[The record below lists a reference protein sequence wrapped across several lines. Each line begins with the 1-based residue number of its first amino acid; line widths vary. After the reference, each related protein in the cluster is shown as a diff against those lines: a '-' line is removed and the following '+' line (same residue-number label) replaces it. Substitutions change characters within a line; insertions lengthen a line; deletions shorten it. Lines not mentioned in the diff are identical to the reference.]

1 MIFFDWKKVQKLSGG
16 KSKNVVRLLAILTYD
31 IKMPRKDKN
40 ISQFYNQD
48 ISGDSYLLNP
58 REIFK
63 NKLQVNLDDMALYI
77 ELASRRNY
85 LDYKWY
91 GVKSLPLKYTE
102 IDRAAIEDNPL
113 LSIDGQDNITFYY
126 EGKGKENGN

>member
-16 KSKNVVRLLAILTYD
+16 KSENVVRIVAIHTYD
-31 IKMPRKDKN
+31 IRMPRSNKN
-40 ISQFYNQD
+40 ISRFYNHNL
-48 ISGDSYLLNP
+48 SGDSYLLNP

-63 NKLQVNLDDMALYI
+63 NKLQVTFNNMALYI

-102 IDRAAIEDNPL
+102 IDLAVLKENPL
-113 LSIDGQDNITFYY
+113 LEIDGQDNITFYY
-126 EGKGKENGN
+126 EGKENGN

>member
-16 KSKNVVRLLAILTYD
+16 KSKNVIRILAILTYD
-31 IKMPRKDKN
+31 IKMPRNNKN

-63 NKLQVNLDDMALYI
+63 NKLQVTLDDMALYI
-77 ELASRRNY
+77 ELASLRNY

-102 IDRAAIEDNPL
+102 IDRKLLDENPL
-113 LSIDGQDNITFYY
+113 LEVDGQDNITFYY
-126 EGKGKENGN
+126 EEKENGN

>member
-102 IDRAAIEDNPL
+102 IDRTAIEDNPL

-126 EGKGKENGN
+126 EGKENGN

>member
-16 KSKNVVRLLAILTYD
+16 KSENVVRIVAIYTYN
-31 IKMPRKDKN
+31 IRMPRNNKN
-40 ISQFYNQD
+40 ISRFYNHNL
-48 ISGDSYLLNP
+48 SGDSYLLNP

-63 NKLQVNLDDMALYI
+63 NKLQVTFNNMALYI

-102 IDRAAIEDNPL
+102 IDLAVLKENPL
-113 LSIDGQDNITFYY
+113 LEIDGQDNITFYY
-126 EGKGKENGN
+126 EGKENGN

>member
-16 KSKNVVRLLAILTYD
+16 KSKNVVRILAILTYD

-40 ISQFYNQD
+40 ISQFYNQN

-63 NKLQVNLDDMALYI
+63 NKLQVTLDDMALYI
-77 ELASRRNY
+77 ELASLRNY

-102 IDRAAIEDNPL
+102 IDRKLLDENPL
-113 LSIDGQDNITFYY
+113 LEVDGQDNITFYY
-126 EGKGKENGN
+126 EEKENGN

>member
-77 ELASRRNY
+77 ELASLRNY

-102 IDRAAIEDNPL
+102 IDRAVLRENPL
-113 LSIDGQDNITFYY
+113 LEIDGQDNITFYY
-126 EGKGKENGN
+126 EEKENGN

>member
-40 ISQFYNQD
+40 ISQFYNHNL
-48 ISGDSYLLNP
+48 SGDSYLLNP

-63 NKLQVNLDDMALYI
+63 NKLQVTFNNMALYI

-126 EGKGKENGN
+126 EGKENGN

>member
-1 MIFFDWKKVQKLSGG
+1 LIFFDWKKVQKLSGG
-16 KSKNVVRLLAILTYD
+16 KSKNVVRLLTILTYD

-77 ELASRRNY
+77 ELASLRNY

-102 IDRAAIEDNPL
+102 IDLASLEANPL

-126 EGKGKENGN
+126 EEKENGN

>member
-16 KSKNVVRLLAILTYD
+16 KSKNVVRLLTILTYD

-77 ELASRRNY
+77 ELASLRNY

-102 IDRAAIEDNPL
+102 IDLASLEANPL

-126 EGKGKENGN
+126 EEKENGN

>member
-16 KSKNVVRLLAILTYD
+16 KSVNVVRILAIHTYN
-31 IKMPRKDKN
+31 IRMPRSNKN
-40 ISQFYNQD
+40 ISRFYNHNL
-48 ISGDSYLLNP
+48 SGDSYLINP

-63 NKLQVNLDDMALYI
+63 NTAQVTFNNMALYI
-77 ELASRRNY
+77 ELASLRNY

-91 GVKSLPLKYTE
+91 GVKTLPLKYTE

-126 EGKGKENGN
+126 EEKENGN

>member
-16 KSKNVVRLLAILTYD
+16 KSKNVVRILAILTYD

-63 NKLQVNLDDMALYI
+63 NKLQVTLDDMALYI
-77 ELASRRNY
+77 ELASLRNY

-102 IDRAAIEDNPL
+102 IDRKLLDENPL
-113 LSIDGQDNITFYY
+113 LEIDGQDNITFYY
-126 EGKGKENGN
+126 EEKENGN

>member
-16 KSKNVVRLLAILTYD
+16 KSKNVVRILAILTYD

-63 NKLQVNLDDMALYI
+63 NKLQVTFNNMALYI
-77 ELASRRNY
+77 ELASLRNY

-102 IDRAAIEDNPL
+102 IDRKTIENNTL

-126 EGKGKENGN
+126 EGKENGN

>member
-77 ELASRRNY
+77 ELASLRNY

-126 EGKGKENGN
+126 EGKENGN

>member
-1 MIFFDWKKVQKLSGG
+1 LIFFDWKKVQKLSGG
-16 KSKNVVRLLAILTYD
+16 KSENVVRILAIHTYN
-31 IKMPRKDKN
+31 IRMPRKNKN
-40 ISQFYNQD
+40 MSRFYNHNL
-48 ISGDSYLLNP
+48 SGDSYLLNP

-63 NKLQVNLDDMALYI
+63 NKLQVTFNNMALYI
-77 ELASRRNY
+77 ELASLRNY

-102 IDRAAIEDNPL
+102 IDRASLEANPL

-126 EGKGKENGN
+126 EEKENGN

>member
-1 MIFFDWKKVQKLSGG
+1 LIFFDWKKVQKLSGG

-31 IKMPRKDKN
+31 IKMPRKDRN

-63 NKLQVNLDDMALYI
+63 NKLQVTLDDMALYI
-77 ELASRRNY
+77 ELASLRNY

-102 IDRAAIEDNPL
+102 IDRAVLRENPL
-113 LSIDGQDNITFYY
+113 LEIDGQDNITFYY
-126 EGKGKENGN
+126 EGKENGN

>member
-16 KSKNVVRLLAILTYD
+16 KSKNVVRILTILTYD

-63 NKLQVNLDDMALYI
+63 NKLQVTLDDMALYI
-77 ELASRRNY
+77 ELASLRNY

-91 GVKSLPLKYTE
+91 GVNSLPLKYTK
-102 IDRAAIEDNPL
+102 IDRKLLDENPL
-113 LSIDGQDNITFYY
+113 LEVDGQDNITFYY
-126 EGKGKENGN
+126 EEKENGN

>member
-31 IKMPRKDKN
+31 IKMPRKDRN

-63 NKLQVNLDDMALYI
+63 NKLQVTLDDMALYI
-77 ELASRRNY
+77 ELASLRNY

-102 IDRAAIEDNPL
+102 IDRAVLRENPL
-113 LSIDGQDNITFYY
+113 LEIDGQDNITFYY
-126 EGKGKENGN
+126 EGKEDGN

>member
-1 MIFFDWKKVQKLSGG
+1 LIFFDWKKVQKLSGG
-16 KSKNVVRLLAILTYD
+16 KSENVVRILAILTYD

-63 NKLQVNLDDMALYI
+63 NKLQVTLDDMALYI
-77 ELASRRNY
+77 ELASLRNY

-102 IDRAAIEDNPL
+102 IDRKLLDENPL
-113 LSIDGQDNITFYY
+113 LEVDGQDNITFYY
-126 EGKGKENGN
+126 EEKENGN

>member
-16 KSKNVVRLLAILTYD
+16 KPENVVRILAIHTYN
-31 IKMPRKDKN
+31 IRMPRKNKN
-40 ISQFYNQD
+40 ISRFYNHNL
-48 ISGDSYLLNP
+48 SGDSYLLNP

-63 NKLQVNLDDMALYI
+63 NKLQVTFNNMALYI
-77 ELASRRNY
+77 ELASLRNY

-102 IDRAAIEDNPL
+102 IDRKLLDENPL
-113 LSIDGQDNITFYY
+113 LEVDGQDNITFYY
-126 EGKGKENGN
+126 EEKENGN

>member
-16 KSKNVVRLLAILTYD
+16 KSENVVRILAIHTYN
-31 IKMPRKDKN
+31 IRMPRNNKN
-40 ISQFYNQD
+40 ISRFYNHNL
-48 ISGDSYLLNP
+48 SGDSYLLNP

-63 NKLQVNLDDMALYI
+63 NKLQVTFNNMALYI

-91 GVKSLPLKYTE
+91 GVKSLPLKHTE
-102 IDRAAIEDNPL
+102 IDRAAIEANPL

-126 EGKGKENGN
+126 EEKENGN

>member
-1 MIFFDWKKVQKLSGG
+1 LIFFDWKKVQKLSGG
-16 KSKNVVRLLAILTYD
+16 KSKNVVRILAILTYD

-63 NKLQVNLDDMALYI
+63 NKLQVTLDDMALYI
-77 ELASRRNY
+77 ELASLRNY

-102 IDRAAIEDNPL
+102 IDRKLLDENPL
-113 LSIDGQDNITFYY
+113 LEVDGQDNITFYY
-126 EGKGKENGN
+126 EEKENGN

>member
-1 MIFFDWKKVQKLSGG
+1 LIFFDWKKVQKLSGG

-102 IDRAAIEDNPL
+102 IDLAVLKENPL
-113 LSIDGQDNITFYY
+113 LEIDGQDNITFYY
-126 EGKGKENGN
+126 EGKENGN

>member
-1 MIFFDWKKVQKLSGG
+1 LIFFDWKKVQKLSGG
-16 KSKNVVRLLAILTYD
+16 KSVNVVRILAIHTYN
-31 IKMPRKDKN
+31 IRMPRSNKN
-40 ISQFYNQD
+40 ISRFYNHNL
-48 ISGDSYLLNP
+48 SGDSYLINP

-63 NKLQVNLDDMALYI
+63 NTAQVTFNNMALYI
-77 ELASRRNY
+77 ELASLRNY

-91 GVKSLPLKYTE
+91 GVKTLPLKYTE

-126 EGKGKENGN
+126 EEKENGN

>member
-16 KSKNVVRLLAILTYD
+16 KSKNVVRIMTIFSYG

-40 ISQFYNQD
+40 ISLFYNQD

-63 NKLQVNLDDMALYI
+63 NKLQVSFEEMALYI
-77 ELASRRNY
+77 ELASLRNY

-91 GVKSLPLKYTE
+91 GVHTLPLKYTE
-102 IDRAAIEDNPL
+102 IDRKTIENNTL

-126 EGKGKENGN
+126 EGKENGN

>member
-77 ELASRRNY
+77 ELASLRNY

-102 IDRAAIEDNPL
+102 IDLAVLKENPL
-113 LSIDGQDNITFYY
+113 LEIDGQDNITFYY
-126 EGKGKENGN
+126 EGKENGN

>member
-16 KSKNVVRLLAILTYD
+16 KSKNVVRILAILTYD

-63 NKLQVNLDDMALYI
+63 NKLQVTFNNMALYI
-77 ELASRRNY
+77 ELASLRNY

-102 IDRAAIEDNPL
+102 IDRKLLDENPL
-113 LSIDGQDNITFYY
+113 LEIDGQDNITFYY
-126 EGKGKENGN
+126 EEKENGN

>member
-1 MIFFDWKKVQKLSGG
+1 LIFFDWKKVQKLSGG
-16 KSKNVVRLLAILTYD
+16 KTKNVVRLLAILTYD

-63 NKLQVNLDDMALYI
+63 NKLQVTLDDMALYI
-77 ELASRRNY
+77 ELASLRNY

-102 IDRAAIEDNPL
+102 IDRAVLRENPL
-113 LSIDGQDNITFYY
+113 LEIDGQDNITFYY
-126 EGKGKENGN
+126 EGKENGN

>member
-113 LSIDGQDNITFYY
+113 LSIDGHDNITFYY
-126 EGKGKENGN
+126 EEKENGN

>member
-31 IKMPRKDKN
+31 IKMPRKDRN

-63 NKLQVNLDDMALYI
+63 NKLQVTLDDMALYI
-77 ELASRRNY
+77 ELASLRNY

-102 IDRAAIEDNPL
+102 IDRAVLRENPL
-113 LSIDGQDNITFYY
+113 LEIDGQDNITFYY
-126 EGKGKENGN
+126 EGKENGN

>member
-1 MIFFDWKKVQKLSGG
+1 LIFFDWKKVQKLSGG
-16 KSKNVVRLLAILTYD
+16 KSKNVVRILTILTYD

-63 NKLQVNLDDMALYI
+63 NKLQVTLDDMALYI
-77 ELASRRNY
+77 ELASLRNY

-91 GVKSLPLKYTE
+91 GVNSLPLKYTK
-102 IDRAAIEDNPL
+102 IDRKLLDENPL
-113 LSIDGQDNITFYY
+113 LEVDGQDNITFYY
-126 EGKGKENGN
+126 EEKENGN